1 MRMAHYFLIAC
12 LAAGPALLVA
22 AVIGFL
28 GRLDLHFQVALPAA
42 ILTVGAHTLLI
53 LFMIVTGRI
62 LREAIKSRDLPQE
75 FLDDLNDF
83 FANKKAYPAAIFG
96 SFSIVAAGVLAFGAP
111 ALGLPP
117 AVHWLGGLLAL
128 GLNFWALPIEFRAL
142 KDNQRLVDRAAVALD
157 RIDRELEAV
166 GEAPEEEEPMTP
178 AALARAAGIVAIS
191 AWMPW
196 AYWVFVVW
204 NGDLEKT
211 SIHPFVEVSVL
222 AALVWWLARG
232 EARSQAASSSTP
244 GQDGPAAGA

>member
-12 LAAGPALLVA
+12 LASGPALLAA

-62 LREAIKSRDLPQE
+62 LREAIRSRDLPQT
-75 FLDDLNDF
+75 FLDELNDF
-83 FANKKAYPAAIFG
+83 FANKRAYPAAIFG

-111 ALGLPP
+111 ALGLPT
-117 AVHWLGGLLAL
+117 AVHWVSGLLAL
-128 GLNFWALPIEFRAL
+128 ALNLWALPIEFRAL
-142 KDNQRLVDRAAVALD
+142 RENQRLVDAAAVALD
-157 RIDRELEAV
+157 RIDRELEAQ
-166 GEAPEEEEPMTP
+166 GEAPEEEGPMTP

-196 AYWVFVVW
+196 AYWAFVIW
-204 NGDLEKT
+204 NGDLSKA
-211 SIHPFVEVSVL
+211 SVHPFLEVSVL
-222 AALVWWLARG
+222 AAIVWWMARG
-232 EARSQAASSSTP
+232 EARRQEAAAS
-244 GQDGPAAGA
+244 